1 MAALHIKSMV
11 LSGAL
16 ANVLILATEVR
27 RSGLFRRRLDTKK
40 AARLTTN
47 RSEIVGLNRSEFPL
61 FNLFF
66 NVELI
71 RCQAKRR

>member
-16 ANVLILATEVR
+16 ANALILATEVR

-40 AARLTTN
+40 RPA
-47 RSEIVGLNRSEFPL
+47 S
-61 FNLFF
+61 
-66 NVELI
+66 
-71 RCQAKRR
+71 RRTAPK

>member
-27 RSGLFRRRLDTKK
+27 RLSSDVLACGQKSSGGFQERSPPDEWCCSHLENQAYREKVAFRLD
-40 AARLTTN
+40 AL
-47 RSEIVGLNRSEFPL
+47 
-61 FNLFF
+61 
-66 NVELI
+66 
-71 RCQAKRR
+71 